1 MRRKLCLVDLTGFT
15 LRMHPTVNIS
25 LDFQDVFDDLPQ
37 ERMLH
42 KMRGERGF
50 WGKHGQMID

>member
-42 KMRGERGF
+42 KMRGKGGF
-50 WGKHGQMID
+50 GVNMDR